1 MTAFGVSILGIDILP
16 ITCFLANFLQSSILL
31 NCFLRKENSGNL
43 FSFSEAAHGPY
54 RPMTLS
60 FFGSKF
66 LSFIFEEVKLLMSIR
81 EAFNHLLPATPRP
94 ARAVCFRN
102 WRRLFF
108 IFFGMNSLPGSFS
121 QLNLGT
127 LNETSPKYKV

>member
-1 MTAFGVSILGIDILP
+1 
-16 ITCFLANFLQSSILL
+16 
-31 NCFLRKENSGNL
+31 
-43 FSFSEAAHGPY
+43 
-54 RPMTLS
+54 
-60 FFGSKF
+60 
-66 LSFIFEEVKLLMSIR
+66 
-81 EAFNHLLPATPRP
+81 LLPATPRP